1 MPLSP
6 RTLTLDHQT
15 FTVRQATAAEIA
27 PLRHRIL
34 RAGLPFSEAHFKGDD
49 APTSRHAA
57 AFDLQNE
64 ARCCATLHFEPYQ
77 GEPACRLRGM
87 ATDAGYQSLGLGSA
101 VLTYL
106 TDLVLSDPPTPDSQ
120 VVRLFWCNARTPA
133 ANFYLRQGW
142 QIVSDVFDIP
152 TAGPHYV
159 MVRRV

>member
-1 MPLSP
+1 MSLSP
-6 RTLTLDHQT
+6 RTLTVDNQP
-15 FTVRQATAAEIA
+15 FTVRPATLDEIA

-57 AFDLQNE
+57 AFDPNNE
-64 ARCCATLHFEPYQ
+64 ARCCATLHFGPYQ
-77 GEPACRLRGM
+77 DEPAWRLRGM

-101 VLTYL
+101 VLSYL
-106 TDLVLSDPPTPDSQ
+106 TDSVLSDPRTPDGQ

-142 QIVSDVFDIP
+142 QIVSDIFDIP